1 MDVDH
6 VLEVPV
12 LHVYDDY
19 CNTMQLEQELSEQ
32 VLDQETPEVH
42 VGLPF
47 SSSHEQE
54 QVIAQEIPEVLV
66 PVDLS
71 QDRRQEQNV
80 KRTAPPDR

>member
-19 CNTMQLEQELSEQ
+19 FNMLQLEQELSEQ

-54 QVIAQEIPEVLV
+54 QVIGQEIPDVLV
-66 PVDLS
+66 PMDLS
-71 QDRRQEQNV
+71 QDGIQQWNV
-80 KRTAPPDR
+80 KSTAPLDR